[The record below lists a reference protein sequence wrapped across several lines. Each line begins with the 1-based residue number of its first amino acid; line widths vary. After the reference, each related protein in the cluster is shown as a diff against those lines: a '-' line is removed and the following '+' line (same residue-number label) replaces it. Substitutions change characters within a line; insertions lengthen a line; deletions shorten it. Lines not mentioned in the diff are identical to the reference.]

1 MIDSFSDRVKKDYK
15 FQESSCFLKT
25 KTNTYKKHYAVLL
38 GNELY
43 CYRNKNDK
51 VHRLMH
57 CLVGTFIK
65 ELEEEKNQEEG
76 TVLYPLKIFIPPNKS
91 RVIYYKTKE
100 QQ

>member
-1 MIDSFSDRVKKDYK
+1 M
-15 FQESSCFLKT
+15 KT
-25 KTNTYKKHYAVLL
+25 KTNSFKKHYGVLL

-65 ELEEEKNQEEG
+65 ELEEEKNPEDG
-76 TVLYPLKIFIPPNKS
+76 SFLYPIKIFIPPNKS
-91 RVIYYKTKE
+91 RVIYCKSKKS
-100 QQ
+100 QQEWSEAIK